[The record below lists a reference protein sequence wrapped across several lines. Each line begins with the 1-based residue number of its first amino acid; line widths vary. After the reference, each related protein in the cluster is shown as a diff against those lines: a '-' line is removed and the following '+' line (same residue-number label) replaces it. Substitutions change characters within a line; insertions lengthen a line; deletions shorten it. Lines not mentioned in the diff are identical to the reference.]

1 MEPRWPIVTQYFAVC
16 VIVSVMGDD
25 VASCQ
30 EWTILQDGEPQ
41 AQAASNRKEQGEE
54 AEQSGEGLKHG
65 QQ

>member
-1 MEPRWPIVTQYFAVC
+1 
-16 VIVSVMGDD
+16 MGDD

-30 EWTILQDGEPQ
+30 EWMILQDGEPQ